1 MYSGRG
7 LEGTHA
13 FNFPLSLGRLACAK
27 GRGLQVLDVVT
38 SDCQAQ
44 PRVRLVQPS

>member
-27 GRGLQVLDVVT
+27 GRGLQVLECGDE
-38 SDCQAQ
+38 
-44 PRVRLVQPS
+44 